1 MSHYCLRMFGQDRVL
16 METIG
21 AVQQLKK
28 ITVRQCI
35 VYTVYTHNAMYCI
48 IIIIIILPVKII
60 IQVY

>member
-35 VYTVYTHNAMYCI
+35 VYIYSIYTYNYYSTMQCNVVYNY
-48 IIIIIILPVKII
+48 IILL
-60 IQVY
+60 